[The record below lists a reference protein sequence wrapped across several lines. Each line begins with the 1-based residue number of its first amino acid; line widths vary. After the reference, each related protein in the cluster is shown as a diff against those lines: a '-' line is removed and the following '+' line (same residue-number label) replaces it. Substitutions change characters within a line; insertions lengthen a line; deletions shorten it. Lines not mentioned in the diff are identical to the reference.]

1 MTTGGAGTRWIAHG
15 PTRYPRQVWTARA
28 SALVLVM
35 VVAPLVGTLLITP
48 ELRSI
53 GGLATVTQLL
63 VYPTVMGA
71 SILLYVQYR
80 LTDSNVVGWLALCL
94 TEYSVQGAALA
105 GLRASEPD
113 AFFNRAGWTLIIDFP
128 AALLILGCLRLSDRV
143 RHAADPLAVG
153 LLLGL
158 LVAGVN
164 LGVNRFGGELL
175 TTDPAAV
182 AAQVALVVVG
192 CGIARAAYLLDGLPA
207 WFSARLGAGTIALVV
222 NRAVSTQ
229 DAVGALGETVA
240 IVTGIVGVL
249 LMVNAAGAGLRHAVQ
264 QQHLSLLALTDQV
277 AVMQADER
285 DVRARLHEITNS
297 LAGIAV
303 ASSLLH
309 QQDEVPAAKRRQ
321 LERMLDSEAGRLS
334 RLLAG
339 KGNDALSEPSPRA
352 QGTSEARQS
361 LVDLDEVIWP
371 LVTAQEALG
380 RPVDWH
386 PTGHRGLGDPDAV
399 AEVVNILLDN
409 AARHAPGSHSVVEVT
424 RHGDT
429 VEVIVRDDGPGIPA
443 EVRHH
448 LFEWGSRGPH
458 SEGQGIGLHLA
469 HRLMAATGSS
479 LRLETQD
486 VGNTFVISLSAAEE
500 TTTCTPSE
508 RRDPTRVSSS
518 SRTTCSSPSHSSS
531 P

>member
-1 MTTGGAGTRWIAHG
+1 MPHVPG
-15 PTRYPRQVWTARA
+15 RYPRQVWTARA

-35 VVAPLVGTLLITP
+35 VLAPVVGTLLITP

-53 GGLATVTQLL
+53 GGLETITQLL
-63 VYPTVMGA
+63 IFPMVIGA
-71 SILLYVQYR
+71 SVLLYVQYR

-113 AFFNRAGWTLIIDFP
+113 VFFNRAGWTLIIDVP

-143 RHAADPLAVG
+143 RHAADPFAVG

-164 LGVNRFGGELL
+164 VAANRFGGELL
-175 TTDPAAV
+175 LTDPAV
-182 AAQVALVVVG
+182 VTAQVALAVIG
-192 CGIARAAYLLDGLPA
+192 CGIARAAYLLEGVA
-207 WFSARLGAGTIALVV
+207 SWFSARLGVGVIALVV
-222 NRAVSTQ
+222 NRVATTQ
-229 DAVGALGETVA
+229 ENVGPIGEAVA
-240 IVTGIVGVL
+240 IATGLIGVL
-249 LMVNAAGAGLRHAVQ
+249 LMVNAAGAGLRLAVQ
-264 QQHLSLLALTDQV
+264 EQRLSLVVLADQV
-277 AVMQADER
+277 ATMQADER

-309 QQDEVPAAKRRQ
+309 QKEEVPASKRRQ

-339 KGNDALSEPSPRA
+339 KGNDALSEPPSRP
-352 QGTSEARQS
+352 QDTSHDRQS

-380 RPVDWH
+380 RVVEWH
-386 PTGHRGLGDPDAV
+386 PTGHQGVGDPDAV

-424 RHGDT
+424 RHGHT
-429 VEVIVRDDGPGIPA
+429 IEVIVRDDGPGIPA

-448 LFEWGSRGPH
+448 LFEWGSRGPD

-486 VGNTFVISLSAAEE
+486 VGNTFVISLPAPEE
-500 TTTCTPSE
+500 TTPCTQSE
-508 RRDPTRVSSS
+508 RRDRTRVSSS
-518 SRTTCSSPSHSSS
+518 SRTTCSSPSPSSS